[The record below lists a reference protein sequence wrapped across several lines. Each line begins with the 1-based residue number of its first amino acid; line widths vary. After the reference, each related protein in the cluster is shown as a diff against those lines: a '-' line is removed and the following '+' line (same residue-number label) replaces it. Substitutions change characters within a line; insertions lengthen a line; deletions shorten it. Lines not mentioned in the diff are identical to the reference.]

1 LVSEK
6 NMGVL
11 LAFFM
16 SFQDA
21 KFSKT
26 LHLQNFRYMKGNPKQ
41 VVLKIPQ
48 PKADLYYWSE

>member
-1 LVSEK
+1 
-6 NMGVL
+6 MGVL